1 MNTGSK
7 RLKRRDQ
14 HPCDNIVSIVNRH
27 ETPMNCKLHQFLITK
42 ARKQGIAMKSKMLDA
57 NVSASVLQLKA
68 PKEVARVRNK
78 SKQNNKIP
86 GTCKSEHW
94 EDDGFLKD

>member
-1 MNTGSK
+1 MNTGSN

-14 HPCDNIVSIVNRH
+14 HPCDNIVSIANRH
-27 ETPMNCKLHQFLITK
+27 KTPMNCKLHQFLITK
-42 ARKQGIAMKSKMLDA
+42 ARKQGTAMKSKMLDA
-57 NVSASVLQLKA
+57 NVSAYVLQLKA

-86 GTCKSEHW
+86 GTCKS
-94 EDDGFLKD
+94 DQ

>member
-7 RLKRRDQ
+7 RLKRCDQ
-14 HPCDNIVSIVNRH
+14 HPCDNIVSIANRH
-27 ETPMNCKLHQFLITK
+27 KTPMNCKLHQFLITK

-86 GTCKSEHW
+86 GMCKS
-94 EDDGFLKD
+94 DQ

>member
-1 MNTGSK
+1 MKRKRDVINMMNTGSK

-14 HPCDNIVSIVNRH
+14 HPCDNIVNIANRRDIRPTTH

-57 NVSASVLQLKA
+57 NVSAWVLQLKA
-68 PKEVARVRNK
+68 PKEVALVRNK
-78 SKQNNKIP
+78 SKQNN
-86 GTCKSEHW
+86 
-94 EDDGFLKD
+94 

>member
-14 HPCDNIVSIVNRH
+14 HPCDNILSIANRH
-27 ETPMNCKLHQFLITK
+27 ETPVNCKLHQFLKTM

-57 NVSASVLQLKA
+57 NVSACVLQLKTR
-68 PKEVARVRNK
+68 KEVARVRNK

-86 GTCKSEHW
+86 GTCKS
-94 EDDGFLKD
+94 DQ